1 MLERQVRIFRN
12 GRNQAVRIPRSFE
25 WPGNEAILR
34 NEGDRLVLEPLPKQ
48 SLFEVLHSWKGS
60 SENFPEVTD
69 SLPEPVELR
78 HAGTALSAR
87 HQYPF

>member
-1 MLERQVRIFRN
+1 
-12 GRNQAVRIPRSFE
+12 
-25 WPGNEAILR
+25 
-34 NEGDRLVLEPLPKQ
+34 VLEPLPKQ

-69 SLPEPVELR
+69 SLSEPVELR